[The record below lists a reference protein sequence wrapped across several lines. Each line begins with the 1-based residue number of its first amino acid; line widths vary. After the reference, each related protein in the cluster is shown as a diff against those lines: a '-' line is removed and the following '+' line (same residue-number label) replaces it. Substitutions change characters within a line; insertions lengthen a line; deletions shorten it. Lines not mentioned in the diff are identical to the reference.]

1 MLATYG
7 YHVQKVEM
15 LERRIEVNEGGEPK
29 EVLDFLV
36 QLTIHGLQR
45 VENIFYTKGFGE
57 VKKFLKLLKK
67 EVPDLYNLEIPSAKE

>member
-1 MLATYG
+1 
-7 YHVQKVEM
+7 VEL
-15 LERRIEVNEGGEPK
+15 LERRIEVNEHGEPK

-57 VKKFLKLLKK
+57 VKKFLKLLK
-67 EVPDLYNLEIPSAKE
+67 

>member
-1 MLATYG
+1 
-7 YHVQKVEM
+7 VEL
-15 LERRIEVNEGGEPK
+15 LERRIEVNEYGEPK

-45 VENIFYTKGFGE
+45 VENIFYTKGFSE

-67 EVPDLYNLEIPSAKE
+67 DVPDFYDLEIPSAKE